1 MAALDLEEQEQLS
14 SIKAWWSAWGNIIT
28 WTVIA
33 VSASL
38 IGYQAWNWY
47 ARDQS
52 VKASAVFDAL
62 QDAAMAGDLKKTRE
76 TAGEL
81 TEHYGKSPYAS
92 LGALLAAKLHVDN
105 GDTKTARAQLEW
117 VKQNASED
125 MLRDLARL
133 RLAYVLIEEQAFD
146 EATKLLDGKTDPS
159 LEARFLEAR
168 GDILLMSEKRA
179 DARTAYQSALAKFD
193 ENERAGGA
201 AAAAMPQ
208 SYRSVIEVKL
218 DAVGGPQ

>member
-14 SIKAWWSAWGNIIT
+14 SIKAWWSAWGNFIT

-38 IGYQAWNWY
+38 IGYQVWNWY
-47 ARDQS
+47 NRDQS

-76 TAGEL
+76 TSGEL
-81 TEHYGKSPYAS
+81 TEHYGRSPYAG
-92 LGALLAAKLHVDN
+92 LGALLAAKLHVDS

-125 MLRDLARL
+125 VLRDLARL
-133 RLAYVLIEEQAFD
+133 RLVYVLIEEQAFD
-146 EATKLLDGKTDPS
+146 EATKLLDGSTDPS

-179 DARTAYQSALAKFD
+179 EARTAYQSALAKFD
-193 ENERAGGA
+193 ENVRAGGA
-201 AAAAMPQ
+201 AAAAVPQ
-208 SYRSVIEVKL
+208 SYRSVIEIKL

>member
-1 MAALDLEEQEQLS
+1 
-14 SIKAWWSAWGNIIT
+14 
-28 WTVIA
+28 
-33 VSASL
+33 
-38 IGYQAWNWY
+38 
-47 ARDQS
+47 
-52 VKASAVFDAL
+52 
-62 QDAAMAGDLKKTRE
+62 
-76 TAGEL
+76 
-81 TEHYGKSPYAS
+81 
-92 LGALLAAKLHVDN
+92 
-105 GDTKTARAQLEW
+105 
-117 VKQNASED
+117 

-179 DARTAYQSALAKFD
+179 EARTAYQSALARFD
-193 ENERAGGA
+193 ENVRAGGA